1 MLGNSSRSED
11 RGRSAPGLCYLLAQ
25 EFRLDKFC
33 VEFTVKY
40 ILMRFFF
47 AMVFGHRND
56 DRPRTRGR
64 SDDVGSL
71 VSLY

>member
-40 ILMRFFF
+40 ILMRFFLRWCLVIG
-47 AMVFGHRND
+47 MMI
-56 DRPRTRGR
+56 DRALE
-64 SDDVGSL
+64 VE
-71 VSLY
+71 VMM